1 MKTITVEKPT
11 VEEAVAEALEVLKA
25 SKDEVEI
32 NVLQEPSKGL
42 LGLIGSK
49 VAKVQVNVVNGPEE
63 RAKKFLDE
71 IMRQMDIEVEYDV
84 TLKEDGMQIDITKVS
99 EEDKGIIIGKRGNT
113 LDEIQFLLNLVVN
126 RKKENYIRVSL
137 NVEDYRQK
145 REETL
150 KKLAKKTAEKCKYY
164 NRKIKLEPM
173 NPYERKVIHSALQ
186 DEVGIV
192 TYSEG
197 AEPFRRVV
205 VDRKTK

>member
-113 LDEIQFLLNLVVN
+113 LD
-126 RKKENYIRVSL
+126 
-137 NVEDYRQK
+137 
-145 REETL
+145 
-150 KKLAKKTAEKCKYY
+150 
-164 NRKIKLEPM
+164 
-173 NPYERKVIHSALQ
+173 
-186 DEVGIV
+186 
-192 TYSEG
+192 
-197 AEPFRRVV
+197 
-205 VDRKTK
+205 